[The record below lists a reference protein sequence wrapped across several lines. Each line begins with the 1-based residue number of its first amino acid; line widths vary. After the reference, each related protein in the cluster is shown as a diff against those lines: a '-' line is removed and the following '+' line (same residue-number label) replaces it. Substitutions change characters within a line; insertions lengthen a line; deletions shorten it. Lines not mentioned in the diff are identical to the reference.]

1 MLALTGG
8 KLSLFRLKKENHHG
22 FQQYIFARFGQ
33 KYEITHISEGDL
45 LQSSSLDGGTTTT
58 ATAAEPAAAALNP
71 LGNAAAIGNTGQ
83 NNSRLPTNYVN
94 SYLYQGRPPSAS
106 STPMLAR
113 GGGMP
118 LNSSSSNS
126 MEMNMSLNAPD
137 MAQFGMQT
145 RYDNAPTQSHMNW
158 QMGIGDPSAFAM
170 SPQDMAQMAQVCFQ
184 AKEIR

>member
-1 MLALTGG
+1 M
-8 KLSLFRLKKENHHG
+8 
-22 FQQYIFARFGQ
+22 Q
-33 KYEITHISEGDL
+33 
-45 LQSSSLDGGTTTT
+45 SSLDGGTTTT
-58 ATAAEPAAAALNP
+58 TTAAEPAAAAALNP

-83 NNSRLPTNYVN
+83 NNNSRLPPNYVN
-94 SYLYQGRPPSAS
+94 SYHHLYQGIPPPSAS

-118 LNSSSSNS
+118 LNTSSSNS

-137 MAQFGMQT
+137 MAQFGMQQT
-145 RYDNAPTQSHMNW
+145 RYDNAPTQSQSHMNW

-170 SPQDMAQMAQVCFQ
+170 SPQDMAQMAQVCLQ